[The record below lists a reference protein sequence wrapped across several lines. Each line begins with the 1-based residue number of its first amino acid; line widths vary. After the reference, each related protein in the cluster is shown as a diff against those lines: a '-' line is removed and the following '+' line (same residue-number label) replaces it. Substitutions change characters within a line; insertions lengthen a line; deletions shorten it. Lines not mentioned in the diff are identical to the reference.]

1 MHTPLITSSDCEGAG
16 EMFQVTTLDMNN
28 VPKTEDGKVDYTQ
41 DFFGK
46 PVNLTVS
53 GQLDVETYAFCI
65 QERIY
70 FRNRLS
76 VPRNSNTTRHAAEF
90 WMIEPEI

>member
-1 MHTPLITSSDCEGAG
+1 MERGFVYVHTPLITSSDCEGAG

-53 GQLDVETYAFCI
+53 GQLDVETYALHLRTYI
-65 QERIY
+65 
-70 FRNRLS
+70 LS
-76 VPRNSNTTRHAAEF
+76 VPPSVRRIPTPPVMRLSSG
-90 WMIEPEI
+90 